1 MGCRDEFEDPGCDPE
16 INSAHHPALV
26 INAGANV
33 AQRVRGRS
41 QARVMTSLFHCIET
55 FINRTHFSF

>member
-33 AQRVRGRS
+33 AQRVTGPGYDI
-41 QARVMTSLFHCIET
+41 TISLH
-55 FINRTHFSF
+55 